1 MKVSVACVVYYNYSL
16 EMPDGIDQSDLL
28 SECDC
33 NDPVFED
40 ICRLLDKKRIDHD
53 AEITSII
60 DEATDNVLYTL

>member
-1 MKVSVACVVYYNYSL
+1 MKVSVACAVYYNYSL
-16 EMPDGIDQSDLL
+16 EVLDGIDQSDLL

-40 ICRLLDKKRIDHD
+40 ICRLLDKKRIAHD

-60 DEATDNVLYTL
+60 NEKTDDLLYTL